1 MEIKKGIVVDA
12 PPTTNHQN
20 HEAKTA
26 NHQNHQKPP
35 NLMEIRRNGRG
46 CPKGALPKTTK
57 TIKQKQL
64 KPWSKSPNLME
75 IKKTGRG
82 ALGGALPQTTKTN
95 KQKQPTPPTTAPNLM
110 EINEKW

>member
-1 MEIKKGIVVDA
+1 
-12 PPTTNHQN
+12 
-20 HEAKTA
+20 
-26 NHQNHQKPP
+26 
-35 NLMEIRRNGRG
+35 
-46 CPKGALPKTTK
+46 
-57 TIKQKQL
+57 
-64 KPWSKSPNLME
+64 ME